1 MDKKFKPDYNKKQ
14 RKVRLFESL
23 PEISGAML
31 QIFGNCEASV
41 DGCRGVID
49 YFDDRITL
57 KTVDGTVTFFGTSL
71 SVEEYLDGKLK
82 IKGKLQNIEFLSR
95 KEIV

>member
-14 RKVRLFESL
+14 RRIKFFESL
-23 PEISGAML
+23 PEISGAVL
-31 QIFGNCEASV
+31 QIIGNREVLV
-41 DGCRGVID
+41 DGCRGVVD

-71 SVEEYLDGKLK
+71 SVDEYYDGKLK
-82 IKGKLQNIEFLSR
+82 IKGRLQNIEFSSR
-95 KEIV
+95 KGDV